1 MIVSAVADQLK
12 DFRFSFLI
20 CEFDMDDI
28 INFPNN
34 SGIPKAQ
41 QSKIKVTGRYE
52 EVRSLDKFITPYN
65 AHKLGL
71 LRRSARTVNN
81 AIKKG
86 VLTEHVHYIKVTGK
100 KFNYK
105 LITEQLNEINRI
117 ITH

>member
-1 MIVSAVADQLK
+1 MIT
-12 DFRFSFLI
+12 
-20 CEFDMDDI
+20 
-28 INFPNN
+28 
-34 SGIPKAQ
+34 KAEAMQ
-41 QSKIKVTGRYE
+41 VFKETVTELLLEGKIKVTGRYE